1 MTDAEKV
8 KALQAKYARGWRNGW
23 CTPGW
28 VEFLEELARE
38 LPTVRVPVRQ
48 LRLDRRAGTSQAW
61 DSDVLERRIEDVR
74 RGRTAQWRPLVV
86 VDFPPPGVTAILVID
101 GNHRARAA
109 REHGSEDLSLEA
121 VFAQFVDTGRE
132 G

>member
-1 MTDAEKV
+1 MTDAEFMTDAEKV

-61 DSDVLERRIEDVR
+61 DTSRQLHHS
-74 RGRTAQWRPLVV
+74 RGHDPRSRDAGEYALSTAC
-86 VDFPPPGVTAILVID
+86 
-101 GNHRARAA
+101 RA
-109 REHGSEDLSLEA
+109 E
-121 VFAQFVDTGRE
+121 
-132 G
+132 

>member
-1 MTDAEKV
+1 MLTERIIRDAKPTG
-8 KALQAKYARGWRNGW
+8 KA
-23 CTPGW
+23 GW

-109 REHGSEDLSLEA
+109 REHPSSECLP
-121 VFAQFVDTGRE
+121 RC
-132 G
+132 